1 MSLLR
6 AYNLKNVANVYILLW
21 FLYYMQGTFYASGG
35 IIGVSIMS
43 LFLMVSLYFF
53 FKVNRYRG
61 VPTYLKGLNFLV
73 ILFTIY
79 GIIRIVNPEV
89 IYRAGGIF
97 QNPTTYLKSYYISVL
112 PVYALYYFV
121 VTGKISADW
130 LRKWAFVFIAF
141 AVFQYYKT
149 EVSILERLNEKG
161 IEVELVTNNMGYYFV
176 SLMCLIPFFDKKKG
190 IQYII
195 LAICGFFVISS
206 AKRGALL
213 CFAVS
218 VFIFLWY
225 NLRHASFKKKF
236 GILLFGVCCFLGA
249 YTYMN
254 YMLSTNVSFANRF
267 IIEVGNSS
275 GRENLYAGVINH
287 IFNETSIWRLI
298 FGNGADGS
306 IAILGNYTHNDWL
319 EFAIDMGLLGV
330 IAYVYYYIN
339 FIRTIKDSRNFS
351 IKMALLFLF
360 IPCVMKS
367 VYSMAIGDFQIYE
380 SAVLAYCLVVLHV
393 PRKDKSLTNNYE
405 YKL

>member
-61 VPTYLKGLNFLV
+61 VPTYLKGLNSLV

-121 VTGKISADW
+121 VTGKINADW
-130 LRKWAFVFIAF
+130 LRKWAFVFIVF

-176 SLMCLIPFFDKKKG
+176 SLMCLIPFFDKKTV

-236 GILLFGVCCFLGA
+236 GILLFGACCFLGA

-275 GRENLYAGVINH
+275 GRENLYVDVVNH

-380 SAVLAYCLVVLHV
+380 SAVLAYCLVVLHA

>member
-176 SLMCLIPFFDKKKG
+176 SLMCLIPFFDKKKV

-367 VYSMAIGDFQIYE
+367 VYSSSII
-380 SAVLAYCLVVLHV
+380 
-393 PRKDKSLTNNYE
+393 LTGKNVSWKTE
-405 YKL
+405 CH